1 VDMTNAEGLEPPLLS
16 IATSQNRSLSRR
28 GRGLWLILIAT
39 SVFVVAMGA
48 TAIGAWLILPFAGIE
63 VFLVWLAFHMV
74 AKHEM
79 DYESLVV
86 TNSEFRWE
94 RRDGLKLEKLE
105 GSRHWASVSRNRR
118 TFEADAIYLLYGCNE
133 VCVGRLM
140 SATERRALGAR
151 MATVF
156 KCAAK

>member
-1 VDMTNAEGLEPPLLS
+1 M
-16 IATSQNRSLSRR
+16 
-28 GRGLWLILIAT
+28 LIAM

-48 TAIGAWLILPFAGIE
+48 AAVGAWLILPFAGIE
-63 VFLVWLAFHMV
+63 VFLVWLAFHV
-74 AKHEM
+74 IAKHEM

-94 RRDGLKLEKLE
+94 RRDGLRLEKLE
-105 GSRHWASVSRNRR
+105 GSRHWASVCRRPR
-118 TFEADAIYLLYGCNE
+118 TFEADAIYLLYGGSE

-140 SATERRALGAR
+140 STTERRALGAR

-156 KCAAK
+156 KCATR

>member
-1 VDMTNAEGLEPPLLS
+1 MTNAERLDLPLLA

-28 GRGLWLILIAT
+28 GRGLWLLLISMA
-39 SVFVVAMGA
+39 VLMVAAGA
-48 TAIGAWLILPFAGIE
+48 AAIGAWLILPFAGIE
-63 VFLVWLAFHMV
+63 VFLVWLAFHVV
-74 AKHEM
+74 ARHEM

-105 GSRHWASVSRNRR
+105 GSRHWASVCRSHKP
-118 TFEADAIYLLYGCNE
+118 FEADAIYLLYGGNE
-133 VCVGRLM
+133 VRVGRLM
-140 SATERRALGAR
+140 NIAERRALGAR

-156 KCAAK
+156 RCAMK

>member
-1 VDMTNAEGLEPPLLS
+1 MTNAEGLEPPLLS

-118 TFEADAIYLLYGCNE
+118 TFEADAIYLLYGGNE